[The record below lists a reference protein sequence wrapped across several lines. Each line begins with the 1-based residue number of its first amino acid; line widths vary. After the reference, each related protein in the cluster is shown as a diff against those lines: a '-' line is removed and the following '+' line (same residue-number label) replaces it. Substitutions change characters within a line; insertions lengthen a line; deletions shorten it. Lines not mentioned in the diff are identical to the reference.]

1 MKLDRTWQYG
11 DYVVDVPMLKPWYDT
26 AEMPILFCPTA
37 TELACTNDGG
47 DHELLYASADSS
59 RMGVIEDVGTV
70 GLEYVGRLLRMG
82 ATLC

>member
-26 AEMPILFCPTA
+26 AEMPILFSPTA